1 MQTDNNAT
9 NQPTIDQPQA
19 SAPQATPAAPAP
31 AQQANQRPSNNRE
44 GGNDRG
50 DRGGSG
56 DRGGRGRDGDRP
68 RRQPMADDREVVN
81 AAPVGAAAPL
91 SKDTEAEIDAAM
103 QSLGLSGPKPKAAP
117 GHPIPAGVN
126 PAPAKL
132 RGPRQVQSGREHRTG
147 TVVSV
152 GPNDIFVEFG
162 PKELG
167 VLERASLPEGT
178 TIPEVKSQLEV
189 VIDRRDNDQGLYICS
204 LPGTVKKADWEML
217 EPGQVIEARVTGVNK
232 GGLDLEVAGHRAF
245 MPAGQV
251 SLDHIPDLS
260 IFVGEKLTAT
270 VQRVDKRGS
279 GNIVLSRR
287 EILQAERGKL
297 AEELKTK
304 LEPGQVLE
312 GTVKKIMPFGAFVD
326 IGGLDG
332 LVHISDLTHDRIGH
346 GEKAVEK
353 HVKPGQ
359 KVRVQILK
367 LDWDGGKISLG
378 IKQLEADPFATVTS
392 DIKEGADLTG
402 RVTRT
407 TEFGAFVELSKGV
420 EGLIHISELDH
431 RRVNKVEE
439 VVQKDQVV
447 NVRVLKIDPESRR
460 IALSIKATKPDPRAE
475 QSKKQKQEKEAR
487 LAELY
492 KEDASLRR
500 LREKFGKKELKG
512 GF

>member
-1 MQTDNNAT
+1 MQTDQNDLSNAA
-9 NQPTIDQPQA
+9 A
-19 SAPQATPAAPAP
+19 SPAPGTPAAPA
-31 AQQANQRPSNNRE
+31 
-44 GGNDRG
+44 G
-50 DRGGSG
+50 
-56 DRGGRGRDGDRP
+56 
-68 RRQPMADDREVVN
+68 
-81 AAPVGAAAPL
+81 APL
-91 SKDTEAEIDAAM
+91 SKEQEAEIDAAM
-103 QSLGLSGPKPKAAP
+103 QSLGLAAPKAKTPP
-117 GHPIPAGVN
+117 GHPVPAGVN

-132 RGPRQVQSGREHRTG
+132 RGPRQVQSGREHRKG
-147 TVVSV
+147 MVVSV

-167 VLERASLPEGT
+167 VLERAALPEGSAL
-178 TIPEVKSQLEV
+178 PEVKTEIEV
-189 VIDRRDNDQGLYICS
+189 VVERRDHDSGLYLCS
-204 LPGTVKKADWEML
+204 LPGMVRKADWEML
-217 EPGQVIEARVTGVNK
+217 EAGQTIEARVTGVNK
-232 GGLDLEVAGHRAF
+232 GGLELEVAGHRAF

-260 IFVGEKLTAT
+260 VFVGEKLTCQ
-270 VQRVDKRGS
+270 VQRVDKRGA

-287 EILQAERGKL
+287 DILQAERAKL
-297 AEELKTK
+297 AQELKTQ
-304 LEPGQVLE
+304 LEPGQVLD

-346 GEKAVEK
+346 GEKAIEK

-359 KVRVQILK
+359 KVRVQVLK
-367 LDWDGGKISLG
+367 LDWENGKISLG
-378 IKQLEADPFATVTS
+378 MKQLEADPFAAAAS
-392 DIKEGADLTG
+392 DIKEGAELTG
-402 RVTRT
+402 RITRA

-431 RRVNKVEE
+431 RRVNKVED
-439 VVQKDQVV
+439 VVQRDQVV
-447 NVRVLKIDPESRR
+447 TVKVLKIDPESRR
-460 IALSIKATKPDPRAE
+460 IALSIKALKPDPRAE

-500 LREKFGKKELKG
+500 LREKFGKQQLKG

>member
-9 NQPTIDQPQA
+9 NQPTLDQPAA
-19 SAPQATPAAPAP
+19 SAPPAAPATTAQPSPQP
-31 AQQANQRPSNNRE
+31 ASDRPRNDGP
-44 GGNDRG
+44 GGNDRPDRG
-50 DRGGSG
+50 DRQ
-56 DRGGRGRDGDRP
+56 RGRDGDRP
-68 RRQPMADDREVVN
+68 RRPAVTDDREVIS
-81 AAPVGAAAPL
+81 AAPVGAAAAL
-91 SKDTEAEIDAAM
+91 SKDTESEIDAAM
-103 QSLGLSGPKPKAAP
+103 EALGLSGPKPKPPP
-117 GHPIPAGVN
+117 GHPIPAGIN

-152 GPNDIFVEFG
+152 GPKDIFVEFG

-178 TIPEVKSQLEV
+178 VLPEVKSQLEV

-287 EILQAERGKL
+287 EILQGERAKL
-297 AEELKTK
+297 AEELKTR

-332 LVHISDLTHDRIGH
+332 LVHISDITHDRIGH
-346 GEKAVEK
+346 GEKAIER

-359 KVRVQILK
+359 RVRVQILK
-367 LDWDGGKISLG
+367 LDWDEGKISLG
-378 IKQLEADPFATVTS
+378 IKQLEADPFAIVTG

-407 TEFGAFVELSKGV
+407 TEFGAFVELAKGV
-420 EGLIHISELDH
+420 EGLIHIPELDH

-447 NVRVLKIDPESRR
+447 SVRVLKIDPESRR

-487 LAELY
+487 MAELY
-492 KEDASLRR
+492 KEDAGLRR

>member
-1 MQTDNNAT
+1 MQTDQNHVKSHT
-9 NQPTIDQPQA
+9 MDTA
-19 SAPQATPAAPAP
+19 SSVPPDAGAPGSPPAGPESPAPRADSPKPETPA
-31 AQQANQRPSNNRE
+31 S
-44 GGNDRG
+44 
-50 DRGGSG
+50 
-56 DRGGRGRDGDRP
+56 
-68 RRQPMADDREVVN
+68 
-81 AAPVGAAAPL
+81 L
-91 SKDTEAEIDAAM
+91 SKEQEAEIDAAM
-103 QSLGLSGPKPKAAP
+103 VSLGLAGPKPKAPP
-117 GHPIPAGVN
+117 GHAVPPGVT

-147 TVVSV
+147 VVVSV

-178 TIPEVKSQLEV
+178 ALPEVKSELEV
-189 VIDRRDNDQGLYICS
+189 VVERRDHDNQLYICS
-204 LPGTVKKADWEML
+204 LPGMVHKADWEML
-217 EPGQVIEARVTGVNK
+217 EAGQTIEARVTGVNK
-232 GGLDLEVAGHRAF
+232 GGLELEVAGHRAF

-260 IFVGEKLTAT
+260 VFVGEKLTCQ
-270 VQRVDKRGS
+270 VQRVDKRGA

-287 EILQAERGKL
+287 DILQGERAKL
-297 AEELKTK
+297 AEELKGT
-304 LEPGQVLE
+304 LEPGVVLE

-346 GEKAVEK
+346 GERAVEK

-359 KVRVQILK
+359 KVRVQVLK
-367 LDWDGGKISLG
+367 LDWENGKISLG
-378 IKQLEADPFATVTS
+378 IKQLEADPFAAVAS

-402 RVTRT
+402 RITRT

-420 EGLIHISELDH
+420 EGLVHISELDY
-431 RRVNKVEE
+431 RRVNKVED

-447 NVRVLKIDPESRR
+447 SVRVLKIDPDSRR

-475 QSKKQKQEKEAR
+475 QSKKQKQDKEAR
-487 LAELY
+487 MAELY
-492 KEDASLRR
+492 KEDAGLRR
-500 LREKFGKKELKG
+500 LREKFGKRELKG
-512 GF
+512 GY